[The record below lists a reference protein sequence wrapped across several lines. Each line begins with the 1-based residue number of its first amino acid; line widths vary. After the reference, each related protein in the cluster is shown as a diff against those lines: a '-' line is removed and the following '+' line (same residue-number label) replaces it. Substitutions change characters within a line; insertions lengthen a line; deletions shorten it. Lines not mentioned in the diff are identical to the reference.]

1 MRPVKREPT
10 ASNRSNRSRGGGG
23 DGGTVDAASLK
34 DIKRER
40 VARERENSG
49 EDNTTEE
56 EVGQQDLTKRRVL
69 RSRYLAVIHEISERR
84 EDLSKDPDK
93 FNVII
98 NEVEKLHEQ
107 VQKPREQ
114 VADAEVLQDIANS
127 LVTSIRSQ
135 SNEGVTPSDFV
146 SCLLREFAD
155 INSSMKSEEHDLVSV
170 SWKDIGLSVSSIFMN
185 GHGCRTMLGPM
196 SNQLKQRKTNNVSRK
211 RSRPTESSRPAEV
224 EDTGSEAKTD
234 TDKNMGIM
242 FGILRRNKTVKLE
255 HLILNRKSFAQTVEN
270 LFALSFLVK
279 DGRAEI
285 TIDKN
290 GSHFVSPKN
299 APAHSAIMSHEVNY
313 SHFVFRFDYKDWK
326 PMVDMVPVGEE
337 LMPHRNFLNSVQVSE
352 AEETADDSEA
362 AGLPTT
368 PIRKLSRNRGLVMQS
383 VVEDSPDNGSQS
395 GATAILRCK
404 RKLSQG

>member
-10 ASNRSNRSRGGGG
+10 VSTRSKRNRGG
-23 DGGTVDAASLK
+23 DGGGGAVDGASLR
-34 DIKRER
+34 DSKRER

-49 EDNTTEE
+49 EENMSE

-84 EDLSKDPDK
+84 EDLSKDLDK

-114 VADAEVLQDIANS
+114 VADAEALQDIANS

-155 INSSMKSEEHDLVSV
+155 INGSINSEEQELVSV
-170 SWKDIGLSVSSIFMN
+170 NWKDIGLSVSSIFMN
-185 GHGCRTMLGPM
+185 GYGCRTMLGPM
-196 SNQLKQRKTNNVSRK
+196 SNQLKQRKTNNVPRK
-211 RSRPTESSRPAEV
+211 RSKPTESSRPAEV
-224 EDTGSEAKTD
+224 EDNGSEPKTD

-326 PMVDMVPVGEE
+326 PMVNMVPVGEE
-337 LMPHRNFLNSVQVSE
+337 LMPHRNFLNSVPVSE
-352 AEETADDSEA
+352 EEATADDSESA
-362 AGLPTT
+362 SLPTT

-395 GATAILRCK
+395 GPTAILRGK

>member
-1 MRPVKREPT
+1 MRPVKREPA
-10 ASNRSNRSRGGGG
+10 ASSRSNQSKGG
-23 DGGTVDAASLK
+23 DAVDAANLR
-34 DIKRER
+34 DVKRAR
-40 VARERENSG
+40 VAREKENIG
-49 EDNTTEE
+49 EGNMAEAEE
-56 EVGQQDLTKRRVL
+56 GQQGLTKRRVL

-84 EDLSKDPDK
+84 EDLTKDSDK

-114 VADAEVLQDIANS
+114 VADAEALQDIANS
-127 LVTSIRSQ
+127 LVTSIKSQ

-146 SCLLREFAD
+146 SCLLKEFAD
-155 INSSMKSEEHDLVSV
+155 IEGGITSEENNPISL

-196 SNQLKQRKTNNVSRK
+196 STQLKQRKTNIARK

-224 EDTGSEAKTD
+224 DEDGSEAKTD
-234 TDKNMGIM
+234 TDKNMSIM
-242 FGILRRNKTVKLE
+242 FGILRRNKTVRLE
-255 HLILNRKSFAQTVEN
+255 HLILNRNSFAQTVEN

-313 SHFVFRFDYKDWK
+313 SHFVFRFDFKDWK
-326 PMVDMVPVGEE
+326 LMMDIVPVGEE
-337 LMPHRNFLNSVQVSE
+337 LMPHRNFLNSAPMPQEE
-352 AEETADDSEA
+352 ATTDDSESA
-362 AGLPTT
+362 SLPTT
-368 PIRKLSRNRGLVMQS
+368 PIRKLSRNRGLVMQT
-383 VVEDSPDNGSQS
+383 VVEDSPDNGAHS
-395 GATAILRCK
+395 GPTAMLRCK
-404 RKLSQG
+404 KKLSQGSRRK

>member
-1 MRPVKREPT
+1 MRPVKREP
-10 ASNRSNRSRGGGG
+10 ASSSRNNRSRGGSVA
-23 DGGTVDAASLK
+23 VDAASLR
-34 DIKRER
+34 DVKRER
-40 VARERENSG
+40 VAWEREKSG
-49 EDNTTEE
+49 VDNTTVEE
-56 EVGQQDLTKRRVL
+56 EGQQELSKRRVL

-84 EDLSKDPDK
+84 EDLSKDLDK

-107 VQKPREQ
+107 VHKPREQ
-114 VADAEVLQDIANS
+114 VADAEALQDIASS
-127 LVTSIRSQ
+127 LVTSIMSQ

-155 INSSMKSEEHDLVSV
+155 INGNITCEENNLVSV
-170 SWKDIGLSVSSIFMN
+170 SWKDIGLGVSSIFMN
-185 GHGCRTMLGPM
+185 CHGCRTMLGPM
-196 SNQLKQRKTNNVSRK
+196 SNQLKQRKTTNISRK
-211 RSRPTESSRPAEV
+211 RSRPTESYRPAEV
-224 EDTGSEAKTD
+224 EDNGSEEKTD

-279 DGRAEI
+279 DGRAAI

-313 SHFVFRFDYKDWK
+313 SHFIFRFDFMDWK
-326 PMVDMVPVGEE
+326 PMVDMVPVGDE
-337 LMPHRNFLNSVQVSE
+337 LMPHRNILNSAQVPQAE
-352 AEETADDSEA
+352 ASTDDSEA
-362 AGLPTT
+362 AALPTT

-383 VVEDSPDNGSQS
+383 VVEDSPDNGAHS

-404 RKLSQG
+404 RKLSQGMVN